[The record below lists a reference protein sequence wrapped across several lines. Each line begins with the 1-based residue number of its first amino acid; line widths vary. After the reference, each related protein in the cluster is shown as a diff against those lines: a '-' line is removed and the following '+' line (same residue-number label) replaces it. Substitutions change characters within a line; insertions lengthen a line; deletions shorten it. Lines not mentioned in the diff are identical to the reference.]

1 MLKAMFSF
9 NGRLGRLAFIGWTL
23 AATFLVFVITFS
35 FLLFGI
41 LLAGFFSAEGNGPYL
56 LGTAMAFVALI
67 VGLWTTL
74 ALQAKRIQD
83 IGLRPLTWMLLVSI
97 IMVSDQAFLTP
108 LTDLRFFPPLAQY
121 TPLGG
126 LAAAAYMIVLLCWP
140 GVAEATTEPEAAA
153 EPERRPARPAIS
165 APPRQST
172 RGPHFGLRN

>member
-35 FLLFGI
+35 FLLFGSV
-41 LLAGFFSAEGNGPYL
+41 LAGFFSAEGNGPYL

-67 VGLWTTL
+67 IGLWTTL
-74 ALQAKRIQD
+74 ALQAQRIQD
-83 IGLRPLTWMLLVSI
+83 IGLRPLTWMLVVSI

-126 LAAAAYMIVLLCWP
+126 FAATAYMIVLLCWP
-140 GVAEATTEPEAAA
+140 GVTEATTEPEAA
-153 EPERRPARPAIS
+153 
-165 APPRQST
+165 PPRQSA